1 VDGSRAKA
9 GSDDSNPYEPPQ
21 STLRKSA
28 GDSASRQVGCCSFVA
43 TGTLIG
49 LSVGGCYG
57 IREYQAA
64 VEVDVREGGPG
75 DYLPV
80 GVPVWAIFDALLG
93 ALAGRLTLSVW
104 RSVISYPPER
114 S

>member
-9 GSDDSNPYEPPQ
+9 RSENSNPYEPPQ
-21 STLRKSA
+21 STPRKSPS
-28 GDSASRQVGCCSFVA
+28 DSASRQVGCCSFVA

-49 LSVGGCYG
+49 LSVGGYHG

-64 VEVDVREGGPG
+64 VEEDVREGGPG

-80 GVPVWAIFDALLG
+80 GVPMWAIFGALLG
-93 ALAGRLTLSVW
+93 ALAGRLALSVW
-104 RSVISYPPER
+104 RSVTSYPPER
-114 S
+114 R